1 MAALPPLFAEEHACE
16 PCGLAYA
23 ELSVDRCLA
32 LVTDSVATLEALLP
46 TVDDRGLRRR
56 PEPGTWSVVEYA
68 CHVRDVLWVFAV
80 RLHRGVHEDRPALD
94 PMYNDWRGERFGYAR
109 VRVDV
114 LLAELRAATEGFV
127 EEVRSV
133 PDDAWNRVVVRR
145 PEEVRTVR
153 WLVRQAAHECVH
165 HLGDVRRILGSS

>member
-1 MAALPPLFAEEHACE
+1 
-16 PCGLAYA
+16 
-23 ELSVDRCLA
+23 
-32 LVTDSVATLEALLP
+32 
-46 TVDDRGLRRR
+46 
-56 PEPGTWSVVEYA
+56 
-68 CHVRDVLWVFAV
+68 
-80 RLHRGVHEDRPALD
+80 
-94 PMYNDWRGERFGYAR
+94 

>member
-1 MAALPPLFAEEHACE
+1 MAALPPLFAEEHACQR
-16 PCGLAYA
+16 CGLAYA
-23 ELSVDRCLA
+23 DLSVDRCIA
-32 LVTDSVATLEALLP
+32 LVTDSGSALAARL
-46 TVDDRGLRRR
+46 TTGDDRGLRRR
-56 PEPGTWSVVEYA
+56 PEPETWSVVEYA

-80 RLHRGVHEDRPALD
+80 RVHRGVHEERPSLD
-94 PMYNDWRGERFGYAR
+94 PMYNDWRAERFGYAR

-165 HLGDVRRILGSS
+165 HLGDVRRILESR

>member
-1 MAALPPLFAEEHACE
+1 
-16 PCGLAYA
+16 
-23 ELSVDRCLA
+23 
-32 LVTDSVATLEALLP
+32 
-46 TVDDRGLRRR
+46 
-56 PEPGTWSVVEYA
+56 
-68 CHVRDVLWVFAV
+68 VRDVLWVFAV

-94 PMYNDWRGERFGYAR
+94 PMYNDWRAERFGYAR